1 MVEQGKHLFD
11 EMDTNNDGE
20 VTVDELK
27 AWLSMDHRTAGAIK
41 RETDR
46 RRESLQRTTAVSHM
60 PLHKTM
66 DASSGGIWSM
76 KGADCKREQT
86 YGNGKLVASGRR
98 TSQAFGGTNTSSYT
112 DDAELGNAERA
123 LKNREALRGKL
134 KTVLTKCVPKTVFG
148 ELEAIPIREFA
159 RKLDQ
164 KGMKFVYQ
172 DAKGIFTEI
181 DINKDG
187 LISRSE
193 LALFLA
199 ADHSGSLKQYQQD
212 RKFSLGMKAPG
223 HTDLLSGKP
232 ITSLAKPQQRP
243 TSATLQRDRTCML
256 AKPKMTKTR
265 YIQRPQSG
273 YKGGFSLYTTHPN
286 TPKLDRQ
293 NKHMLN
299 DTLSPPWCRKE
310 SWLQDHHQ
318 TTRTGGANYRPPFGP
333 FASSTYGKE
342 IQRYAL
348 GNTAARSDPSSYSN
362 ETKSTAAGAAANRR
376 YGRAR
381 SPLSPVFAGLGPPA
395 IRVRSPLYS

>member
-27 AWLSMDHRTAGAIK
+27 AWLSMDHRTAGAMK

-60 PLHKTM
+60 PLQKSM
-66 DASSGGIWSM
+66 DASSGGVWSM

-134 KTVLTKCVPKTVFG
+134 KTVLTKCVPKTIFG
-148 ELEAIPIREFA
+148 KLQAIPIREFA

-172 DAKGIFTEI
+172 DAKGIFTEM
-181 DINKDG
+181 DTNKDG

-193 LALFLA
+193 LASFLA

-232 ITSLAKPQQRP
+232 ISSRAKPVLFASSSTRQLDR
-243 TSATLQRDRTCML
+243 AYTLS
-256 AKPKMTKTR
+256 KPKTR
-265 YIQRPQSG
+265 YVRRPKSG
-273 YKGGFSLYTTHPN
+273 YWYMGQRSGYSTGVYSLYNHPKIPKSNQNQAIQMRAVKTTPV
-286 TPKLDRQ
+286 K
-293 NKHMLN
+293 M
-299 DTLSPPWCRKE
+299 SPPWCTKE
-310 SWLQDHHQ
+310 SWLEDHHQ
-318 TTRTGGANYRPPFGP
+318 TSGTGGANYRPPFRP
-333 FASSTYGKE
+333 FASSEYGNE
-342 IQRYAL
+342 LQRDTL
-348 GNTAARSDPSSYSN
+348 GNTAARSDPSSTRWHGWG
-362 ETKSTAAGAAANRR
+362 EDDQKA
-376 YGRAR
+376 
-381 SPLSPVFAGLGPPA
+381 
-395 IRVRSPLYS
+395 LYLRKRL